1 MKKEAKLL
9 KVKAMNSLML
19 GVEHF
24 NSLNDAGRTDA
35 VLMLLDH
42 SFEMLLK
49 AAIVH
54 RGGRIRDPGNTNTI
68 GFDACVRRCFSDA
81 RISFLTDEQTLTLQT
96 INGLRDAAQ
105 HHLIELSEG
114 HLYLHAQ
121 TGITLFRD
129 LLRSVFDEE
138 LSDSLPPR
146 TLPISTVAQLD
157 PIALFVD
164 EVEEVKR
171 LLRPHRRRATEATAR
186 LRALAILDGTI
197 RGEKLQP
204 GEEDLRDLG
213 RRIIA
218 GEQFEA
224 LFAGISAVEFT
235 TEGSGPTL
243 TLRLSK
249 KEGIPVHLVPEGTA
263 GTAVVGVKRVNELD
277 FYNLGHNE
285 LAKKLGITPNKA
297 TAAIWDQRIQD
308 NEDFFREIKI
318 GSSKFKRYSAKALQH
333 LQAAIADEGIE
344 AIWQRYRAGQRQMK
358 QKTPVVATSAAP
370 ERRSHRSRPEGS
382 DTTLGGRS
390 A

>member
-1 MKKEAKLL
+1 MRKEAKLL
-9 KVKAMNSLML
+9 KVKATNSLVL
-19 GVEHF
+19 AVEHF
-24 NSLNDAGRTDA
+24 NSLSDTGRTDA

-54 RGGRIRDPGNTNTI
+54 RGGRIRDPGEKNTI

-81 RISFLTDEQTLTLQT
+81 RISFLSEEQTLTLQT

-105 HHLIELSEG
+105 HHLVELSEG

-121 TGITLFRD
+121 SGITLFRD
-129 LLRSVFDEE
+129 LLRSVFEEE
-138 LSDSLPPR
+138 LSDSLPSR

-171 LLRPHRRRATEATAR
+171 LLRPHRRRTTEATAR
-186 LRALAILDGTI
+186 LRPLAILDGTI

-204 GEEDLRDLG
+204 GEGDLRDLG
-213 RRIIA
+213 RRIAA

-224 LFAGISAVEFT
+224 VFAGISAIEFT
-235 TEGSGPTL
+235 TEGSGPSL

-249 KEGIPVHLVPEGTA
+249 KEGIPVHLVPEGLA
-263 GTAVVGVKRVNELD
+263 GAAVVGVKRVNELD
-277 FYNLGHNE
+277 FYNLGHND

-297 TAAIWDQRIQD
+297 TAVIWDQHIQD
-308 NEDFFREIKI
+308 CDDFFREIKI
-318 GSSKFKRYSAKALQH
+318 SSSKFKRYSALALEK
-333 LQAAIADEGIE
+333 LEGAIAVEGIE
-344 AIWQRYRAGQRQMK
+344 AIWQRYRASQSKMRK
-358 QKTPVVATSAAP
+358 RTTPVASSSAA
-370 ERRSHRSRPEGS
+370 
-382 DTTLGGRS
+382 
-390 A
+390 

>member
-1 MKKEAKLL
+1 MKKETKLL
-9 KVKAMNSLML
+9 KAKATNSLVL
-19 GVEHF
+19 AVEHF
-24 NSLNDAGRTDA
+24 NSLSDRGRTDA

-49 AAIVH
+49 AAILH
-54 RGGRIRDPGNTNTI
+54 RGGRIRDPGNKNTI
-68 GFDACVRRCFSDA
+68 GFDACVRRCLSDA
-81 RISFLTDEQTLTLQT
+81 RISFLTEEQTLTLQT

-105 HHLIELSEG
+105 HHLVELSEG

-121 TGITLFRD
+121 SGITLFRD
-129 LLRSVFDEE
+129 LLLSVFDEE
-138 LSDSLPPR
+138 LSDSLPVR

-171 LLRPHRRRATEATAR
+171 LLRPPRRRATEATAR
-186 LRALAILDGTI
+186 LRPLAILDGTI

-204 GEEDLRDLG
+204 GEGDLRNLG
-213 RRIIA
+213 RRIVA
-218 GEQFEA
+218 GEQFERV
-224 LFAGISAVEFT
+224 FAGISAVEFT

-263 GTAVVGVKRVNELD
+263 GAAVVGVKRVNELD
-277 FYNLGHNE
+277 FYSLGHNE

-297 TAAIWDQRIQD
+297 TAAIWDQRIQESD
-308 NEDFFREIKI
+308 DFFREIKI

-333 LQAAIADEGIE
+333 LRAAIAAEDIDE
-344 AIWQRYRAGQRQMK
+344 IWQRYRARHHPAKKEKAQAVPSSS
-358 QKTPVVATSAAP
+358 TA
-370 ERRSHRSRPEGS
+370 
-382 DTTLGGRS
+382 
-390 A
+390 